1 MGIKDELLRLKKKMN
16 NEISKKTGENSIELS
31 DKIESFLEW
40 YYENIVKGDY
50 TDNGKECEVEGIRN
64 FIEKMA
70 VWYELRYPDY
80 EINKLMH
87 CCSQEEKDVNK
98 VMFEN
103 NSYINDL
110 FDEESDV
117 RNLDWAS
124 FYNAHSFIKS
134 LSNEERWYLAKPVYD
149 SFVYLSKSSYIPHVH
164 LTKNGFVEMAEN
176 MSFGIRSQNIRNDDL
191 EGLHIKDVV
200 KFLEDKGVD
209 SSEYDNLKLAVK
221 QFENCEYQKD
231 EMLNCVMYR
240 IIERGGNRIGPR
252 RAFLFAKEFNR
263 NIDIPMKY
271 GYDSSDP
278 GLRLFINEYIKAG
291 GSMDLECYDGYFY
304 GKNNELRTESIRK
317 ILSRE
322 NRFTSEEK
330 ELHQKLVDLLA
341 SQVDYDYVNSEK
353 TKMLRIERKLDKNS

>member
-1 MGIKDELLRLKKKMN
+1 MGIKDELLKLRGKIN
-16 NEISKKTGENSIELS
+16 NEISKKAGENSVNLS
-31 DKIESFLEW
+31 DKVESFLEW
-40 YYENIVKGDY
+40 YYENIAKDEY
-50 TDNGKECEVEGIRN
+50 TRIGAVYAVENIKN

-80 EINKLMH
+80 EIDKLMH
-87 CCSQEEKDVNK
+87 CSSQEKKDVNK
-98 VMFEN
+98 VMFDC
-103 NSYINDL
+103 NSYINDF
-110 FDEESDV
+110 FDDKSDV
-117 RNLDWAS
+117 RYLDWAS
-124 FYNAHSFIKS
+124 FYNAHSFIQS
-134 LSNEERWYLAKPVYD
+134 LPFEERLYLARPAYD
-149 SFVYLSKSSYIPHVH
+149 SPIYLSKSSYISHIH
-164 LTKNGFVEMAEN
+164 LTKNGFVQMAEN
-176 MSFGIRSQNIRNDDL
+176 ISLGIRSKDIRNENL
-191 EGLHIKDVV
+191 EGLYVEDVV

-221 QFENCEYQKD
+221 QFENWKYQKD

-240 IIERGGNRIGPR
+240 IIERGGDRVGPR

-291 GSMDLECYDGYFY
+291 GTMDLECYDNYFY
-304 GKNNELRTESIRK
+304 RNDKELKTESIRK

-353 TKMLRIERKLDKNS
+353 IKKLRIEKKYKKS